1 MIYINNTH
9 PTHINY
15 QDAEIKKLYL
25 GNKIIYYSIRDKE
38 IDTWE
43 ECLIEQQGWTVDLNN
58 QWVLSTVR
66 QDANTNYQTYMSN
79 SNKGVHS
86 SISKMKVNIAQ
97 GISTFTLHYGSYAE
111 GNYDYTLVG
120 HLDMDMS
127 NATSA
132 LTATSTTVSTSYWK
146 ASSRGSQSSSAPNL
160 TATYTIADTSKEH
173 FIWIAYRKDG
183 STHTS
188 DDRGYV
194 SFDKTLNTTVDGW
207 RKIDY
212 TYIPQQI
219 TPYVYKFFVGE
230 QYVYSEDKETII
242 KRDPITATT
251 TEIQPTFNEV
261 EDTFTYERHIYKK
274 KYYVVNGEQTEYY
287 TFGEDMGEVSVTL
300 PPNYMFN
307 YNFKNYNSST
317 KTVPNESEA
326 LWQQNLVLQGTPN
339 VSNGRITVTE
349 SNAYMQYPFA
359 STSANPFNIP
369 STGGYMTVIFKY
381 YPEST
386 SVGDL
391 IGNRG
396 YYATGGNASSYNW
409 MVRLNSSG
417 ALFHGMA
424 AVGSIT
430 TTKSV
435 PTVVAI
441 TVNGT
446 NITYKNL
453 TNNTTST
460 TAATF
465 NYQSGRICFFV
476 DNHTSSSTTTVG
488 EKFTGTVYWMFC
500 AKRVLT
506 DQEINDVIEY
516 NNT

>member
-15 QDAEIKKLYL
+15 QDTEIKKLYL
-25 GNKIIYYSIRDKE
+25 GNKIIYHSLRDKE
-38 IDTWE
+38 VDTWE
-43 ECLIEQQGWTVDLNN
+43 EYQIEQQGWSVDLNN

-86 SISKMKVNIAQ
+86 SIAKMKVNIAQ

-111 GNYDYTLVG
+111 SNYDYTCVG

-160 TATYTIADTSKEH
+160 TATYTISDTSKEH

-207 RKIDY
+207 RKIEY
-212 TYIPQQI
+212 TYVPQEI

-230 QYVYSEDKETII
+230 QYIYSEDKETII

-261 EDTFTYERHIYKK
+261 EDTFIYERHIYKK

-287 TFGEDMGEVSVTL
+287 TFGEDMGEVSEDWIQLTRTTARDI
-300 PPNYMFN
+300 PMQKF
-307 YNFKNYNSST
+307 
-317 KTVPNESEA
+317 
-326 LWQQNLVLQGTPN
+326 
-339 VSNGRITVTE
+339 RIKLATTSQSYV
-349 SNAYMQYPFA
+349 FA
-359 STSANPFNIP
+359 SFSKFPNQ
-369 STGGYMTVIFKY
+369 TGSGGAHY
-381 YPEST
+381 S
-386 SVGDL
+386 
-391 IGNRG
+391 
-396 YYATGGNASSYNW
+396 GNAICISPEANQEIIGYDS
-409 MVRLNSSG
+409 
-417 ALFHGMA
+417 
-424 AVGSIT
+424 
-430 TTKSV
+430 K
-435 PTVVAI
+435 
-441 TVNGT
+441 
-446 NITYKNL
+446 TYKIRSYGTLVSGTTDTYDFTFPYVIYFNGAE
-453 TNNTTST
+453 TNAKVENIW
-460 TAATF
+460 
-465 NYQSGRICFFV
+465 YW
-476 DNHTSSSTTTVG
+476 G
-488 EKFTGTVYWMFC
+488 E
-500 AKRVLT
+500 L
-506 DQEINDVIEY
+506 
-516 NNT
+516 